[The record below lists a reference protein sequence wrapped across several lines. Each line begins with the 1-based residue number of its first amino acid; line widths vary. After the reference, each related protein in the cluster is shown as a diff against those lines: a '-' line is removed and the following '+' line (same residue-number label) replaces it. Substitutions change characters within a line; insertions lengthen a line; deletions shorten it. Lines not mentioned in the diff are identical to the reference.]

1 MSVDPAPASP
11 TADADLDR
19 AIARVQKLLSK
30 TKDGVGTTAEEAE
43 LAARLAQELMAKYNL
58 DMAAVEAASPEARD
72 RVERIKTEVES
83 KTRYQWQRNLA
94 RWVAM
99 ANFCAYALHQTEAW
113 VPSPTGRI
121 RRVVFTDDGDFTY
134 DDDGYV
140 VRESGDY
147 RKRTTHVFVGRR
159 ANVIT
164 AQLMFDYLVDA
175 VERSLPEALQGPQ
188 RQSRQAFSWL
198 EGCADQVCDRLLTR
212 RQDLIEQ
219 HDAEQ
224 RAAAAAARAAWE
236 AQQAVAAPPKGLPAH
251 KPTEIKQAY
260 DAAAAGARQGYST
273 APTAVPPEAP
283 PPADADDDWT
293 PGDGIA
299 EPAEAPPEF
308 GLVLASVYD
317 EAEQDANYEVMH
329 DLEPGTLARCRRER
343 EEAAR
348 AAAAAAAAA
357 EIDAADAP
365 IRAETDR
372 QRAAR
377 ERRERVD
384 AERRRAKVRREA
396 ERDAAS
402 AARYWAKRDPRLYTA
417 GADKGKTI
425 GLDPQVKAS
434 NAKQLKGS

>member
-1 MSVDPAPASP
+1 MSVDPAPANL
-11 TADADLDR
+11 TADVDLDR

-30 TKDGVGTTAEEAE
+30 TKGDAGTTAEEADT
-43 LAARLAQELMAKYNL
+43 AARLAQELMAKYNL

-83 KTRYQWQRNLA
+83 KTRYQWQRDLA
-94 RWVAM
+94 KYVAA
-99 ANFCAYALHQTEAW
+99 ANFCAYMLRKAREW
-113 VPSPTGRI
+113 VPDPDGDK
-121 RRVVFTDDGDFTY
+121 RRLMRDDDGDIIR
-134 DDDGYV
+134 DDDGYA
-140 VRESGDY
+140 RYEAGDY
-147 RKRTTHVFVGRR
+147 RHHTYHVFVGRK

-164 AQLMFDYLVDA
+164 AQLMFDYLVEA
-175 VERSLPEALQGPQ
+175 VVRSLPEALQGAQ

-198 EGCADQVCDRLLTR
+198 EGCADQVCDRLYTR

-236 AQQAVAAPPKGLPAH
+236 AQQAAAAPPKGLPAH

-260 DAAAAGARQGYST
+260 DAAAAGTRQGYST
-273 APTAVPPEAP
+273 IPTAVPPEAP

-293 PGDGIA
+293 PGDGVA

-317 EAEQDANYEVMH
+317 AAEREANYEVMN
-329 DLEPGTLARCRRER
+329 DLEPGTLARWRRER
-343 EEAAR
+343 EAEDRAVAE
-348 AAAAAAAAA
+348 AAAAV

-365 IRAETDR
+365 IRAETAR

-377 ERRERVD
+377 ERREQAD
-384 AERRRAKVRREA
+384 AERRRAQARREA
-396 ERDAAS
+396 QRDAAK
-402 AARYWAKRDPRLYTA
+402 AARYWAKRDPRLYHA
-417 GADKGKTI
+417 GAAKGETI
-425 GLDPQVKAS
+425 GLDPQIKAS

>member
-1 MSVDPAPASP
+1 MTTPSNP

-30 TKDGVGTTAEEAE
+30 TKNGVGTTAEEAE

-99 ANFCAYALHQTEAW
+99 ANFCAYALHQTEVW

-121 RRVVFTDDGDFTY
+121 RRRVFTDDGDLVY
-134 DDDGYV
+134 DDDGYA
-140 VRESGDY
+140 VREAGDY
-147 RKRTTHVFVGRR
+147 RRRMTHVFVGRK

-212 RQDLIEQ
+212 RQDLIKK

-236 AQQAVAAPPKGLPAH
+236 AQQAAAAPPKGLPAH

-260 DAAAAGARQGYST
+260 DAAAAGAPALLQFIKAGKLRCIATGSST
-273 APTAVPPEAP
+273 RLPLLPDVPTV
-283 PPADADDDWT
+283 
-293 PGDGIA
+293 
-299 EPAEAPPEF
+299 
-308 GLVLASVYD
+308 
-317 EAEQDANYEVMH
+317 AEQGFKGFEMTQWYGLMAPSKMPKAH
-329 DLEPGTLARCRRER
+329 LEKLEKEAIA
-343 EEAAR
+343 AAR
-348 AAAAAAAAA
+348 GKIVHDKLSQDTALAVGNT
-357 EIDAADAP
+357 
-365 IRAETDR
+365 RAEFEAFIKVEQAR
-372 QRAAR
+372 WKPVIARAQIKP
-377 ERRERVD
+377 EGV
-384 AERRRAKVRREA
+384 
-396 ERDAAS
+396 
-402 AARYWAKRDPRLYTA
+402 
-417 GADKGKTI
+417 
-425 GLDPQVKAS
+425 
-434 NAKQLKGS
+434 

>member
-1 MSVDPAPASP
+1 MTSVVTD
-11 TADADLDR
+11 DVDLDR
-19 AIARVQKLLSK
+19 VIARVRKLLSR
-30 TKDGVGTTAEEAE
+30 TAAGAGTTSEEADT
-43 LAARLAQELMAKYNL
+43 AARFALKLLAKYNL

-83 KTRYQWQRNLA
+83 KTRYQWQRSLA
-94 RWVAM
+94 LWVAK
-99 ANFCAYALHQTEAW
+99 ANFCAYTLHRTSVW

-121 RRVVFTDDGDFTY
+121 RRVVFTDTGDVTY
-134 DDDGYV
+134 DDDGYA

-147 RKRTTHVFVGRR
+147 RKRTTHVFVGRK

-164 AQLMFDYLVDA
+164 SQLMFDYLVAA
-175 VERSLPEALQGPQ
+175 VERSLPEALQGPR

-198 EGCADQVCDRLLTR
+198 EGCTDQVCDRLMAR
-212 RQDLIEQ
+212 RQDLIEK

-224 RAAAAAARAAWE
+224 RAAAAAARATWE
-236 AQQAVAAPPKGLPAH
+236 AQRAAAAPPKGLPAH

-273 APTAVPPEAP
+273 TPATAPPEAP

-293 PGDGIA
+293 PGDGVA

-317 EAEQDANYEVMH
+317 AAEQDANYEVMY
-329 DLEPGTLARCRRER
+329 DLEPGTCARWRRER
-343 EEAAR
+343 EEEAR
-348 AAAAAAAAA
+348 AAAVAAATA
-357 EIDAADAP
+357 EVDAADAP
-365 IRAETDR
+365 IRAETAR
-372 QRAAR
+372 QRATR
-377 ERRERVD
+377 ERREQIA
-384 AERRRAKVRREA
+384 AERRRAKARREA
-396 ERDAAS
+396 ARDAAS

-425 GLDPQVKAS
+425 SLDPQVGAS